1 MEEEGKYLSS
11 VPHEPRLD
19 HPVEGG
25 LEDPEELLFGSRNL
39 MVCSQWLNM
48 LKILV
53 LEIGKPLE
61 YPEQDQ
67 GQARQEARWLRLCN
81 NSITSDSSN

>member
-1 MEEEGKYLSS
+1 MLQYNLSS
-11 VPHEPRLD
+11 VPHEPSLD
-19 HPVEGG
+19 HAVEGSF
-25 LEDPEELLFGSRNL
+25 EDPEELLLGCRNL

-48 LKILV
+48 LKILL

-67 GQARQEARWLRLCN
+67 GQARREAR
-81 NSITSDSSN
+81 